1 MNARISMTIMRV
13 AFQLRILRSRP
24 SILISASKFPLV
36 ILIAY
41 WEKIPS
47 KLDLLACFKKSYNLR
62 CYQWDYWWRLGQAG
76 HWPAFL
82 HDPLFAWNFWFSAW
96 YDLLQCSCLSLR
108 EQLSLVLS
116 LLRVLVSESG
126 FFLFQMIQHLRRI
139 RENRCLKQSK
149 SHSYDDVRSKL
160 CLIT

>member
-82 HDPLFAWNFWFSAW
+82 HDPLFAWNFWFPAG
-96 YDLLQCSCLSLR
+96 YDLFQGPCLSLR
-108 EQLSLVLS
+108 APFIWEQLSLVLS
-116 LLRVLVSESG
+116 LLRVLDQNQEYLYFKWFSIYG
-126 FFLFQMIQHLRRI
+126 G
-139 RENRCLKQSK
+139 
-149 SHSYDDVRSKL
+149 
-160 CLIT
+160 